1 MLVLVLMLVLHV
13 RILNEYPIFESYEI
27 LELTFKPNTII
38 LLIGPFSLPPIQ
50 PFSPFVHTPKHE
62 LRPKQR
68 LRRALQHR
76 PRQLQVRCRRVK
88 SLFRHVF
95 SVLGVQ
101 CLVSNYEYED
111 SRKLM
116 VK

>member
-1 MLVLVLMLVLHV
+1 MLVLVPVLVLRV
-13 RILNEYPIFESYEI
+13 RTLYEYPIFESYEI
-27 LELTFKPNTII
+27 LELTFKPNTPFF
-38 LLIGPFSLPPIQ
+38 LLFY
-50 PFSPFVHTPKHE
+50 TPKHE

-76 PRQLQVRCRRVK
+76 PRQLQIRARRVK

-101 CLVSNYEYED
+101 CLVSNYEYENP
-111 SRKLM
+111 RKLM